1 MESLKVTLIAYAF
14 TIVFAMVIAAILP
27 LLGMAVKRLRLDD
40 AEVDMSIPT
49 ANSMKEDEA
58 IAVAIAVARSQRK

>member
-14 TIVFAMVIAAILP
+14 TIVFAMLIACALP
-27 LLGMAVKRLRLDD
+27 LLGMLVKKLKLDD
-40 AEVDMSIPT
+40 EQLDLSIPT

-58 IAVAIAVARSQRK
+58 IAVAIAIARAQRK